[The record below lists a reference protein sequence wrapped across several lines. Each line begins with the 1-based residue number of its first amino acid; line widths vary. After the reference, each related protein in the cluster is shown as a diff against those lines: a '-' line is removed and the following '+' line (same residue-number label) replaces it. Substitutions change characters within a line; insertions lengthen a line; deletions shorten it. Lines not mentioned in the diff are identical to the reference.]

1 MQIII
6 KFKHKKLDKNNEKKL
21 SILTHHRGS
30 WNVFFCF
37 SLFKISFSLLLFG
50 YQIFQKDFL
59 VTRTYGSHIFSGTLI
74 DNDRID
80 DYDDHSVTVPAES

>member
-1 MQIII
+1 MSLSY
-6 KFKHKKLDKNNEKKL
+6 KLCWQ
-21 SILTHHRGS
+21 SISSFQLIHS
-30 WNVFFCF
+30 MVLDNVFAVAAAKMFIR
-37 SLFKISFSLLLFG
+37 LFA
-50 YQIFQKDFL
+50 DFL